1 MKVAVLFD
9 GEQLGKT
16 PDLLIRETVRAVEK
30 ELITLGYE
38 PVRVPARPDG
48 RWIERVRTGKFDLV
62 FNLCEGVDGIP
73 QLEPAVAAT
82 LECMGVPFTGCP
94 SFTLD
99 ICLRKYLVNAL
110 LERQGLNVAPWALV
124 RKGDPLPKIAFP
136 AICKPAAEDA
146 SVGIDQG
153 AVVTNR
159 RQLKARLEFML
170 DKWDEILVQK
180 FVDGREFNVGI
191 VGDVVL
197 PLSEIDF
204 GAMPRGKWRIITFL
218 SKWAPGTD
226 EDLGA
231 MPMCPAPVT
240 KREAARIVK
249 AAQMAWRAV
258 QGHGFGRVDMR
269 VDSKGRPWI
278 LEVNPNP
285 DFSPTA
291 GLARMGLAA
300 GLDYTKLVGILCD
313 AAFARARQSPEN
325 TERWEISQRMAAL
338 SENGARANGEPRAT
352 RTPANGAAA
361 TRTNA

>member
-1 MKVAVLFD
+1 MRVAVLFD
-9 GEQLGKT
+9 GEQPGKT

-30 ELITLGYE
+30 ELVTLGYE
-38 PVRVPARPDG
+38 PIRVPARPDG
-48 RWIERVRTGKFDLV
+48 RWIERVRTGKFELV
-62 FNLCEGVDGIP
+62 FNLCEGVDGLP
-73 QLEPAVAAT
+73 HLEPAVAAT

-110 LERQGLNVAPWALV
+110 LERAGLNVAPWALV
-124 RKGDPLPKIAFP
+124 RKGDKLPKIAFP

-170 DKWDEILVQK
+170 ERWDEILVQK

-191 VGDVVL
+191 VGDLTL
-197 PLSEIDF
+197 PISEIDF
-204 GAMPRGKWRIITFL
+204 ADMPKDKWKIITFL

-231 MPMCPAPVT
+231 MPCCPARVT
-240 KREAARIVK
+240 KRDAARIVK

-258 QGHGFGRVDMR
+258 SGHGFGRVDMR
-269 VDSKGRPWI
+269 MDSKGRPWI

-300 GLDYTKLVGILCD
+300 GLDYTKLVGVLCE
-313 AAFARARQSPEN
+313 AAFARARMTPEN

-338 SENGARANGEPRAT
+338 SENGARANGERRSGT
-352 RTPANGAAA
+352 GDGA
-361 TRTNA
+361 RPTN

>member
-1 MKVAVLFD
+1 MRVAVLFD
-9 GEQLGKT
+9 GEQVGKT

-30 ELITLGYE
+30 ELATLGHE

-62 FNLCEGVDGIP
+62 FNLAEGVDGVP
-73 QLEPAVAAT
+73 ELEPAVAAT

-99 ICLRKYLVNAL
+99 ICLRKHLVNAL
-110 LERQGLNVAPWALV
+110 LERAGLDVAPWALV
-124 RKGDPLPKIAFP
+124 HKGDPLPKIAFP

-146 SVGIDQG
+146 SIGVDQG
-153 AVVTNR
+153 AVVRNR
-159 RQLKARLEFML
+159 RELKTRLAFMHES
-170 DKWDEILVQK
+170 WDEVLVQK

-197 PLSEIDF
+197 PISEIDF
-204 GAMPRGKWRIITFL
+204 GDMPRGKWRIVTFI

-231 MPMCPAPVT
+231 MPRCPAPIP
-240 KREAARIVK
+240 KRLATRIEKAARRAWK
-249 AAQMAWRAV
+249 AI

-269 VDSKGRPWI
+269 VDAKGRPWI

-291 GLARMGLAA
+291 GLARMGAA
-300 GLDYTKLVGILCD
+300 ANLDYTKLVALLCE
-313 AAFARARQSPEN
+313 AAMVRARANPEN
-325 TERWEISQRMAAL
+325 IERWEMSQRVAAL
-338 SENGARANGEPRAT
+338 SENGARASANANER
-352 RTPANGAAA
+352 RPAPPAERRGTA
-361 TRTNA
+361 